1 MELIEKIVESDY
13 KYKGKIINVRKDIV
27 KLPDDN
33 TSTREVVE
41 HPGGVCII
49 AITDDNNVLLVK
61 QFRAG
66 PRTVLLELPAG
77 KLEYGEDPKECG
89 KRELTE
95 ETGYVANKFEKIG
108 EYYLS
113 PGYANE
119 KIYIYL
125 AQDLSYANVNPDA
138 DEFLEIVKMPFT
150 RLDEMVKNNEI
161 TDAKTVIGVMY
172 AKLYKNIK

>member
-49 AITDDNNVLLVK
+49 AITDDSNVLLVK